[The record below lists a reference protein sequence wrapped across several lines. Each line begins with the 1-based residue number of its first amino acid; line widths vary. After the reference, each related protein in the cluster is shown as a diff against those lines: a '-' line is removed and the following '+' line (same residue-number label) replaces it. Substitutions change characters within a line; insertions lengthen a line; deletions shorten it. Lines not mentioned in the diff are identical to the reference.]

1 MKQQRIKVQIVPM
14 YAVGAVW
21 FILFLI
27 DEVLDLALIW
37 VVVLQAMHIV
47 IMVYVAVLS
56 GVKWMAM
63 GIYRLVAV
71 FMIYDVGLLLVFSMC
86 SRGVLVPMLVSLIW
100 LTLIVLDSGR
110 TPFDIAECESELV
123 SGYTTEYGGS
133 MFAFF
138 ASMEYGL
145 MLWSVILFTVVVG
158 PIYLGA
164 LVCSALLVVFIL
176 IRALLP
182 RVFIKDL

>member
-1 MKQQRIKVQIVPM
+1 M
-14 YAVGAVW
+14 
-21 FILFLI
+21 
-27 DEVLDLALIW
+27 
-37 VVVLQAMHIV
+37 

-56 GVKWMAM
+56 GVKWMVM

-71 FMIYDVGLLLVFSMC
+71 FMIYDVGLLLVFSILNE
-86 SRGVLVPMLVSLIW
+86 GVFLSGLVYFIW

-145 MLWSVILFTVVVG
+145 MLWSVILFTVVCGCGVV
-158 PIYLGA
+158 L
-164 LVCSALLVVFIL
+164 CSSVVVFFIL
-176 IRALLP
+176 IRGLLP
-182 RVFIKDL
+182 RVYIKDL